1 MPLPIHLPVSA
12 PHADLT
18 ALHHVVAGLLLQLRD
33 RVAVAAAQAEAE
45 KAAGGL
51 QKVSQVGL
59 A

>member
-1 MPLPIHLPVSA
+1 VSA

-18 ALHHVVAGLLLQLRD
+18 ALHHVVAGLLPQLRD